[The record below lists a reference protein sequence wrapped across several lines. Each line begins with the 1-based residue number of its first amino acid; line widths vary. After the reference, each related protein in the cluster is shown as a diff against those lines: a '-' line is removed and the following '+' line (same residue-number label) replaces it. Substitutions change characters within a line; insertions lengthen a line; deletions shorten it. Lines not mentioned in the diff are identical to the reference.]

1 MNKNIFYFKILSLN
15 VLKKMEVKANKVNFE
30 IFTSNGFSLKHEF
43 DLTITQCNENKIL
56 TFKSNILAV
65 NFSF

>member
-1 MNKNIFYFKILSLN
+1 
-15 VLKKMEVKANKVNFE
+15 MEVKANKVNFE

-43 DLTITQCNENKIL
+43 DLTITQSNENKIL

-65 NFSF
+65 NFSFLIFLYF